1 MKRNKLYFSYMRRFI
16 LLALF
21 FSVFY
26 GFTQENHTKWT
37 FTTQPEA
44 KNAKKGDIITLLFT
58 AQMDK
63 HWHIFSQ
70 KESFSVP
77 TSFTFQ
83 KNNTFELIGG
93 VEEPKPIEEKDET
106 IKATLLYFVDKVT
119 FKQKIKLL
127 QDKAIIKG
135 EIEYQQCDE
144 KQCIAPV
151 TQSFIFNIGSEV
163 KTAETKKIDTI
174 VQKNEKK
181 DTLTTNTEKKDTIQ
195 AVIPQTSTHLPS
207 NTTKSKDVGLL
218 YFMALAFLAGLAALV
233 TPCVFPMIPMTVSYF
248 TKSGGA
254 GKALATLNKMKK
266 QFAAGEIDEATLK
279 TAEEE
284 YKVKEKAAKKKGRK
298 DAIIYGISIILIYVF
313 LGVLTAMVF
322 KSSDALNAF
331 STSAVVNV
339 IFFLICVIF
348 AISFFGAFEITL
360 PAKFTNYLD
369 KKSEKSGLIGIFFMA
384 FTLTVVSFSC
394 TGPLVGTLLV
404 EATQGSFLKPILGM
418 AAFSAA
424 FALPFTLFAM
434 FPQWLNSLPKSG
446 GWLNSVKVVLGFLE
460 LALGLK
466 FLSQA
471 DLPSHWGLLNRDV
484 FLSIWIGIFLLMG
497 LYLLKYIQLPHDD
510 DNKKIPVSRLMLAII
525 TFSFV
530 AYLVPGLWGAPL
542 KPLSGILPPLHTQ
555 DFIANQTGT
564 HQNNT
569 TTLPSGRLAP
579 ELRKYGNILHAPTG
593 FDMYFDLDEAIEVAK
608 KEDKPVII
616 DFTGH
621 GCANCRRN
629 EENVWTNP
637 EIKDILNNQMV
648 LVSLYVDDKTKL
660 PKEEQ
665 RDGISTIGKKWS
677 VYETTVYKQNTQP
690 LYAIIDHNRRDLVPP
705 VGGLTTV
712 QDFSA
717 FLKAGLSQYKAQK
730 SK

>member
-1 MKRNKLYFSYMRRFI
+1 MNLNKFYLCRMRYFVVFA
-16 LLALF
+16 LL
-21 FSVFY
+21 
-26 GFTQENHTKWT
+26 FTSIAFGQENHTKWSFKT
-37 FTTQPEA
+37 EPDA
-44 KNAKKGDIITLLFT
+44 KNTKKGDVITLLFT

-70 KESFSVP
+70 KEGFSVP
-77 TSFTFQ
+77 TTFTFQ
-83 KNNTFELIGG
+83 KNNTFELIGN

-119 FKQKIKLL
+119 FKQKVRLL
-127 QDKAIIKG
+127 QDKAVIKG

-151 TQSFIFNIGSEV
+151 TQNFTFTLGSGEV
-163 KTAETKKIDTI
+163 KKNDTQKDTI
-174 VQKNEKK
+174 AQKIEKQDTIAVNTTKK
-181 DTLTTNTEKKDTIQ
+181 DTVQASITPSQNTDDPMRKKQD
-195 AVIPQTSTHLPS
+195 
-207 NTTKSKDVGLL
+207 KDVGLL
-218 YFMALAFLAGLAALV
+218 YFMALAFVAGLAALV

-254 GKALATLNKMKK
+254 GKALATFNKMKK
-266 QFAAGEIDEATLK
+266 QFEKGEIDEVTLK
-279 TAEEE
+279 AAEEE
-284 YKVKEKAAKKKGRK
+284 YKVKEKAGRKKGRK
-298 DAIIYGISIILIYVF
+298 DAVIYGISIILIYVL
-313 LGVLTAMVF
+313 LGVVTAVMF

-331 STSAVVNV
+331 STSATVNV
-339 IFFLICVIF
+339 IFFLMCVIF

-360 PAKFTNYLD
+360 PAKFTNFLD
-369 KKSEKSGLIGIFFMA
+369 KKSEKSGLVGIFFMA

-404 EATQGSFLKPILGM
+404 EATQGSFLRPILGM

-471 DLPSHWGLLNRDV
+471 DLPAHWGLLNRDV
-484 FLSIWIGIFLLMG
+484 FLSIWIAIFLLMG

-510 DNKKIPVSRLMLAII
+510 DSKKVPVSRLMLAIF

-555 DFIANQTGT
+555 DFIANQGNS
-564 HQNNT
+564 HNNAT
-569 TTLPSGRLAP
+569 VTPSGRLAP

-629 EENVWTNP
+629 EENVWTNS

-660 PKEEQ
+660 PENEQ
-665 RDGISTIGKKWS
+665 KDGITTIGKKWS

-690 LYAIIDHNRRDLVPP
+690 LYAIIDHNRKDLVAPT
-705 VGGLTTV
+705 GGLTTV
-712 QDFSA
+712 QEFST
-717 FLKAGLSQYKAQK
+717 FLKAGLNAYKAQK
-730 SK
+730 K

>member
-1 MKRNKLYFSYMRRFI
+1 MRYF
-16 LLALF
+16 LLFLLSL
-21 FSVFY
+21 SVYTVY
-26 GFTQENHTKWT
+26 GQENHTRWS
-37 FTTQPEA
+37 FSTQPDA
-44 KNAKKGDIITLLFT
+44 KTAKKGDMVTLLFT

-77 TSFTFQ
+77 TTFTFQ
-83 KNNTFELIGG
+83 KNNTFELVGN

-106 IKATLLYFVDKVT
+106 IKVTLLYFVDKVT
-119 FKQKIKLL
+119 FKQKVRLL

-144 KQCIAPV
+144 KQCIASV
-151 TQSFIFNIGSEV
+151 TQNFSFALGSEV
-163 KTAETKKIDTI
+163 NNTNKETKTDTI
-174 VQKNEKK
+174 AQK
-181 DTLTTNTEKKDTIQ
+181 TEKKDTIS
-195 AVIPQTSTHLPS
+195 ANTSKKDTVEANIIPV
-207 NTTKSKDVGLL
+207 NTPEDTLRKKQGKDAGLL
-218 YFMALAFLAGLAALV
+218 YFMLMAFIAGLAALV

-254 GKALATLNKMKK
+254 GKALATLNKLKK
-266 QFAAGEIDEATLK
+266 QFEKGEIDEATLK
-279 TAEEE
+279 AAEQD
-284 YKVKEKAAKKKGRK
+284 YQQKAKVAKKKGRK
-298 DAIIYGISIILIYVF
+298 DAVIYGISIILIYVL
-313 LGVLTAMVF
+313 LGLITAVLF

-331 STSAVVNV
+331 STSATVNV
-339 IFFLICVIF
+339 IFFLMCVIF

-360 PAKFTNYLD
+360 PAKFTNFLD
-369 KKSEKSGLIGIFFMA
+369 KKSEKSGLVGIFFMA

-404 EATQGSFLKPILGM
+404 EATQGSFLRPILGM

-434 FPQWLNSLPKSG
+434 FPQWLNYLPKSG

-471 DLPSHWGLLNRDV
+471 DLPAHWGLLNRDV

-510 DNKKIPVSRLMLAII
+510 DSKKIPVSRLILAIL

-555 DFIANQTGT
+555 DFIANQAENSHSTGI
-564 HQNNT
+564 T
-569 TTLPSGRLAP
+569 TPTGRVAP
-579 ELRKYGNILHAPTG
+579 ELRKYGKILHAPTG
-593 FDMYFDLDEAIEVAK
+593 FDVYFDLDEAIEVAK

-629 EENVWTNP
+629 EENVWTNT

-660 PKEEQ
+660 PENERK
-665 RDGISTIGKKWS
+665 DGITTIGKKWS

-690 LYAIIDHNRRDLVPP
+690 LYAIIDHNRKDLVAPI
-705 VGGLTTV
+705 GGLTTT
-712 QDFSA
+712 QEFSA
-717 FLKAGLSQYKAQK
+717 FLKAGLEQYKAQK
-730 SK
+730 K

>member
-1 MKRNKLYFSYMRRFI
+1 MRYFLLFI
-16 LLALF
+16 LSLSAYAVL
-21 FSVFY
+21 
-26 GFTQENHTKWT
+26 GQENHTRWS
-37 FTTQPEA
+37 FATQPDA
-44 KNAKKGDIITLLFT
+44 KNAKKGDIITLSFT

-70 KESFSVP
+70 KEGFSVP
-77 TSFTFQ
+77 TTFTFQ
-83 KNNTFELIGG
+83 KNNTFELVGG

-119 FKQKIKLL
+119 FKQKVKLL
-127 QDKAIIKG
+127 QDKVVVKG

-151 TQSFIFNIGSEV
+151 TQNFTFTLGNESKI
-163 KTAETKKIDTI
+163 TETNKIDTTA
-174 VQKNEKK
+174 QK
-181 DTLTTNTEKKDTIQ
+181 TEKKDTV
-195 AVIPQTSTHLPS
+195 AL
-207 NTTKSKDVGLL
+207 NTTKKDTVQAKVVPVQTENTLRKQQGKDTGLL
-218 YFMALAFLAGLAALV
+218 YFMLMAFVAGLAALV

-254 GKALATLNKMKK
+254 GKALATLNKVKK
-266 QFAAGEIDEATLK
+266 QFEKGETDEATLK
-279 TAEEE
+279 AAEQD
-284 YKVKEKAAKKKGRK
+284 YQEKAKIAKKKGRK
-298 DAIIYGISIILIYVF
+298 DAVIYGISIILIYVL
-313 LGVLTAMVF
+313 LGVITAVLF

-331 STSAVVNV
+331 STSATVNV
-339 IFFLICVIF
+339 IFFLMCVIF

-360 PAKFTNYLD
+360 PARFTNFLD
-369 KKSEKSGLIGIFFMA
+369 KKSEKSGLVGIFFMA

-404 EATQGSFLKPILGM
+404 EATQGSFLRPILGM

-471 DLPSHWGLLNRDV
+471 DLPAHWGLLNRDV

-510 DNKKIPVSRLMLAII
+510 DSKKLSVSRLILAII

-555 DFIANQTGT
+555 DFISGQGGT
-564 HQNNT
+564 HT
-569 TTLPSGRLAP
+569 ATSSSRLAP
-579 ELRKYGNILHAPTG
+579 ELRKYGKILHAPTG
-593 FDMYFDLDEAIEVAK
+593 FDVYFDLDEAIEVGK

-629 EENVWTNP
+629 EENVWTNA

-660 PKEEQ
+660 PQEEQ
-665 RDGISTIGKKWS
+665 KDGITSIGKKWS
-677 VYETTVYKQNTQP
+677 VYETTIYKQNTQP
-690 LYAIIDHNRRDLVPP
+690 LYAIIDHNRKDLIPP
-705 VGGLTTV
+705 TGGLTTV
-712 QDFSA
+712 QEFSA
-717 FLKAGLSQYKAQK
+717 FLKAGLAQYKSQK
-730 SK
+730 K